1 MSNGWMK
8 CNIEEYIRLIDYR
21 GRTPIKTETGVRLIT
36 AKNVKLG
43 YLQLEPQEFIN
54 PDGYDSWMTRGIPKV
69 GDIIFTTEAPLGNV
83 AQIETSE
90 KLAFAQRI
98 IVMQP
103 DRSKINPTFLK
114 YLFLSEG
121 MRKKISEKGTG
132 ATVVGI
138 KSSLLKKISFS
149 FPSLPEQKRI
159 VEILDEAFAAIDRA
173 KANVKKNLQN
183 TKELLESYLKS
194 AFLKKNEEWEEK
206 KLSEIAIIFARG
218 KSKHRPRNDKKLYGG
233 IYPFIQTGDVRNAN
247 KHISCYSQTYNEIG
261 LAQSRL
267 WPKGTICIT
276 IAANIA
282 ETGILDFDSC
292 FPDSMI
298 GLVVDES
305 KADVN
310 FTYYVLQFLKREL
323 QGLGKGSAQDN
334 INLVTFEDQY
344 FPFPSVSKQKL
355 IAERLDLLY
364 SETRRLEALYHKK
377 MLVLEELEKSIL
389 QKAFSGELT
398 STPKTIIA

>member
-1 MSNGWMK
+1 MSKWQIKKLKEVCDKITDGTHQTPKYSTNGGIFLSSRNVTSGKIDWD
-8 CNIEEYIRLIDYR
+8 NIKYIDEKQHIEMHKRVAPRINDILLAKN
-21 GRTPIKTETGVRLIT
+21 GTTGVAAIVDRDVVFDIYVSLALLRPLNDLLPT
-36 AKNVKLG
+36 
-43 YLQLEPQEFIN
+43 YLLHFIN
-54 PDGYDSWMTRGIPKV
+54 SPLAKKQFNKRLKGMGVPNLHLEEIREVEIP
-69 GDIIFTTEAPLGNV
+69 IPPL
-83 AQIETSE
+83 S
-90 KLAFAQRI
+90 
-98 IVMQP
+98 
-103 DRSKINPTFLK
+103 
-114 YLFLSEG
+114 
-121 MRKKISEKGTG
+121 
-132 ATVVGI
+132 
-138 KSSLLKKISFS
+138 
-149 FPSLPEQKRI
+149 EQKRI
-159 VEILDEAFAAIDRA
+159 VEILDEAFSAVDKA

-194 AFLKKNEEWEEK
+194 VFLKKNEEWEEK

-334 INLVTFEDQY
+334 INLSTFENQY
-344 FPFPSVSKQKL
+344 FPFPEVSEQKL

-364 SETRRLEALYHKK
+364 SETKRLETLYNNK
-377 MLVLEELEKSIL
+377 MLVLEELKKTIL
-389 QKAFSGELT
+389 EKAFTGELT
-398 STPKTIIA
+398 AANKTLIA